1 MNTFIKKILFE
12 IKMRLIDWE
21 FYMFHP
27 FSAGIIYPPSFYLR
41 YTPEEQ
47 EAIRQKEIAELR
59 EMLRKYDEKNGIH
72 RE

>member
-1 MNTFIKKILFE
+1 MNIFIRKVLFE

-27 FSAGIIYPPSFYLR
+27 FSAGTFYPPSFYLR
-41 YTPEEQ
+41 HTPEER
-47 EAIRQKEIAELR
+47 EKIRQKEIEELR
-59 EMLRKYDEKNGIH
+59 EMLRKYDEENGIH